1 MTTAC
6 DDRGA
11 YEPGKYRLNGKE
23 VHCNVK
29 DSSLCYMSLVL
40 WCYKRNPLE
49 QYGVSATADS
59 ALAPG
64 LRNCEGLGNAVVGTL
79 REGFT
84 HVDVT
89 EEFPFL
95 VTKMLPYYE
104 R

>member
-1 MTTAC
+1 MHVT
-6 DDRGA
+6 
-11 YEPGKYRLNGKE
+11 
-23 VHCNVK
+23 
-29 DSSLCYMSLVL
+29 LVA
-40 WCYKRNPLE
+40 E
-49 QYGVSATADS
+49 

-64 LRNCEGLGNAVVGTL
+64 LRNCEGLGNAVVGTR

-95 VTKMLPYYE
+95 VTKMSPYYD